1 MAWIWL
7 VLLYGI
13 IKGTREIVKKKA
25 LERNSTIEVLF
36 MYTVLAFI
44 IVLPDAK
51 NAMGLEAKYYFYI
64 SIKSFA
70 IFLAWMFSFRAIKK
84 MPISLYGV
92 LDLSRVLFSTLLG
105 VIVLQEALGIWQVM
119 GLILV
124 SAGLLLLKYRPKSS
138 GSKQPDIKGQDDEES
153 NGQSSVQDRE
163 QTGVQGRDRVE
174 TKIVVMAFASC
185 LLNAVSGLLDKLL
198 MKDINSSQ
206 LQFWYLLFLM
216 LMYMIFIMVTKTPVH
231 MGSTV
236 KNHWIWILSFLIV
249 IADRA
254 LFLAN
259 GIEGSRVTVMTL
271 LKQSG
276 SVVAILGGRF
286 IFHEKNTGHKLV
298 CAVIIIAG
306 IVIGVL

>member
-25 LERNSTIEVLF
+25 LEKNSAIEVLF
-36 MYTVLAFI
+36 MYTLIAFI
-44 IVLPDAK
+44 LVLPDAG

-64 SIKSFA
+64 AMKSFV
-70 IFLAWMFSFRAIKK
+70 IFLAWMFSFNAISK

-92 LDLSRVLFSTLLG
+92 LDLSRVLFATLLG
-105 VIVLQEALGIWQVM
+105 VIVLQEKLGIRQTL

-124 SAGLLLLKYRPKSS
+124 SAGLLLLKYKPKQES
-138 GSKQPDIKGQDDEES
+138 GH
-153 NGQSSVQDRE
+153 
-163 QTGVQGRDRVE
+163 VE
-174 TKIVVMAFASC
+174 PKLIVMAFASC

-206 LQFWYLLFLM
+206 LQFWYLLFLTV
-216 LMYMIFIMVTKTPVH
+216 MYLLFILITKTKVD
-231 MGSTV
+231 MVSAV
-236 KNHWIWILSFLIV
+236 KNYRIWILSILIV
-249 IADRA
+249 AADRA

-259 GIEGSRVTVMTL
+259 GMEGSRITVMTL

-276 SVVAILGGRF
+276 CIVAILAGRF
-286 IFHEKNTGHKLV
+286 IFHEKNTNHKLV
-298 CAVIIIAG
+298 CAAIIIAG
-306 IVIGVL
+306 IVIGAV